1 MKPFAAA
8 FILLLLVFSS
18 AESIA
23 APQAWTDVSPKGE
36 HFWVLMPAAPT
47 TTSQKYIVGQFNV
60 EGRIYSVTSNDI
72 EYTVWS
78 LKNPHYADYKSI
90 EGESYVDGCADLVW
104 DGLLKPWRD
113 SSKSSEPDSRMTYT
127 PGLASIKLAGPDYSF
142 VIGSKRGVV
151 HLMVKDERLYVL
163 AVVNADSQSELV
175 QHFMNSFSLE
185 PRKAE
190 VAELTNP
197 SENRGEGVGMGRGSG
212 QSSDNKDRPPN
223 MGGGDV
229 IPSTTIDY
237 DRVFSGRQVTEKAR
251 VLSKPAPSYSAR
263 ARKYSVQGTVLLQAV
278 FAKSGEVTNIRI
290 LKGLPQ
296 GLSQKAIEA
305 ARQIKFIPATKD
317 GHQVSQYQHLE
328 IEFKL
333 Y

>member
-8 FILLLLVFSS
+8 LILLALAISS

-23 APQAWTDVSPKGE
+23 AQQVWTDVSPKGE

-47 TTSQKYIVGQFNV
+47 TTSQKYVVGQFNV
-60 EGRIYSVTSNDI
+60 EGRSYSVTSNDI

-78 LKNPHYADYKSI
+78 LKNPRYASYKST
-90 EGESYVDGCADLVW
+90 EGESYVDGCVDLVW

-113 SSKSSEPDSRMTYT
+113 SSRSSEPDSHMTYT

-142 VIGSKRGVV
+142 LIGNKRGVV

-163 AVVNADSQSELV
+163 VVVNADSQSENV
-175 QHFMNSFSLE
+175 PRFMNSFSLE

-190 VAELTNP
+190 VAEVTNP
-197 SENRGEGVGMGRGSG
+197 SENRGGGVGVGTGSG
-212 QSSDNKDRPPN
+212 LPPDKTDQPRN
-223 MGGGDV
+223 MGGGSVV
-229 IPSTTIDY
+229 IDPNDY
-237 DRVFSGRQVTEKAR
+237 NRVFSGRQVTEKAR
-251 VLSKPAPSYSAR
+251 IISKPAPHYTGR
-263 ARKYSVQGTVLLQAV
+263 ARRYSVQGKVLIQAV
-278 FAKSGEVTNIRI
+278 FAKSGEVTNIRV

-305 ARQIKFIPATKD
+305 VREIKFVPATKD
-317 GHQVSQYQHLE
+317 GQQVSQYQHLE

>member
-1 MKPFAAA
+1 MKSFAAA
-8 FILLLLVFSS
+8 LILLLLVFSS

-23 APQAWTDVSPKGE
+23 AQQAWTDVSPKGE

-47 TTSQKYIVGQFNV
+47 ASSQKYVVGQFNV

-78 LKNPHYADYKSI
+78 LKNPRYADYKSI

-113 SSKSSEPDSRMTYT
+113 SSKSSEPDAHMTYT
-127 PGLASIKLAGPDYSF
+127 PGLALIKLAGPDYSF

-151 HLMVKDERLYVL
+151 HLVVKDERLYVL
-163 AVVNADSQSELV
+163 AVVNTDTESEPV

-190 VAELTNP
+190 VAEVKNP
-197 SENRGEGVGMGRGSG
+197 SENRGEGVGMGRGPG
-212 QSSDNKDRPPN
+212 RSSDNKDHPPN

-229 IPSTTIDY
+229 PASTTIDY
-237 DRVFSGRQVTEKAR
+237 DRVFSGREVTEKAR
-251 VLSKPAPSYSAR
+251 ILSKPAPRFSER
-263 ARKYSVQGTVLLQAV
+263 ARKYSVQGAVMIQAV

-290 LKGLPQ
+290 LKGLPH
-296 GLSQKAIEA
+296 GLTQKAIEA
-305 ARQIKFIPATKD
+305 AREIKFVPATKD
-317 GHQVSQYQHLE
+317 GHQVSQYIHLE
-328 IEFKL
+328 INFKR